1 MEPIHVQRRILKEVF
16 QLELGW
22 LWIVS
27 PFPFLFPFFSLF
39 WILVVLLIHT
49 LFFSLAE
56 YPSSTQLQFI
66 EEPKNV
72 QFSNKKSGYLYCR
85 AKATPSY
92 SNSYNIII
100 TWRYSNGSNVKNIS
114 NTILD
119 LSNGTLW
126 FPPFQNLVPSVHQG
140 KFQCVAKLSLQD
152 HAILSRVAAVN
163 GSK

>member
-1 MEPIHVQRRILKEVF
+1 MYICTLHAFDHQHQASIYLSYFTLLVLNTFSTINSHLVIH
-16 QLELGW
+16 
-22 LWIVS
+22 
-27 PFPFLFPFFSLF
+27 
-39 WILVVLLIHT
+39 

-126 FPPFQNLVPSVHQG
+126 FPPFQNLVPSVHHG